1 MTTGWWSQY
10 AANPTLEPYASYL
23 NFVIPATRAV
33 STPTITPEGVVR
45 RETPS
50 EPGAGG
56 GSASEGSSTSDTGG
70 QPNVGQAAYG
80 AAHSTAL
87 GGANT
92 MGGVNLALTLA
103 GIPSIATTLFAGT
116 NMLTG
121 ALMGLNTD
129 PESGLAVGGKAFAA
143 LAAGAPYGA
152 FIDLAAPSLSPL
164 ASATIGPL
172 GANQAGFSTSPMAV
186 GTPFSSNPVQTAR
199 GETGATS
206 DTEGGVTAGNISAT
220 AGISGISDA
229 PGNTG
234 VGESSGDAGGP
245 GSAGEGMRR
254 GGAVRDT
261 QPGGGDIERRRLMA
275 GEYVVRR
282 SSAAKYRT
290 LLDAI
295 NRGAHPNVVAHVA
308 SKLARTPARKLARRM
323 TA

>member
-33 STPTITPEGVVR
+33 ASPTITPEGVVR

-56 GSASEGSSTSDTGG
+56 GSAAEGSSTSDTGG

-143 LAAGAPYGA
+143 LAAGAPWRVHRSRRALALATRLGHDRAARCESGGIFHVADVGGHAVLKQSRADGA
-152 FIDLAAPSLSPL
+152 WRNRSHE
-164 ASATIGPL
+164 
-172 GANQAGFSTSPMAV
+172 
-186 GTPFSSNPVQTAR
+186 R
-199 GETGATS
+199 H
-206 DTEGGVTAGNISAT
+206 
-220 AGISGISDA
+220 
-229 PGNTG
+229 
-234 VGESSGDAGGP
+234 
-245 GSAGEGMRR
+245 
-254 GGAVRDT
+254 
-261 QPGGGDIERRRLMA
+261 RRRRDGRQYQRDGRHLGDQRCA
-275 GEYVVRR
+275 RQYRR
-282 SSAAKYRT
+282 W
-290 LLDAI
+290 
-295 NRGAHPNVVAHVA
+295 
-308 SKLARTPARKLARRM
+308 RK
-323 TA
+323 